1 MEVTPFSKRFT
12 HFQGGPVKKII
23 LHTQAT
29 DISIHL
35 NLLGPFS
42 DDLRSIPILRDLS
55 CHADALSLVLAL
67 WGTKFAPIAAPD
79 TDRED
84 LVGVPLIHIQ
94 ERRLSPGCNCI

>member
-42 DDLRSIPILRDLS
+42 DDLRYIPILRDLS

-67 WGTKFAPIAAPD
+67 WGTKFAPIATPD
-79 TDRED
+79 DDRED
-84 LVGVPLIHIQ
+84 LVGVRLIQIE
-94 ERRLSPGCNCI
+94 ERRLAPG

>member
-1 MEVTPFSKRFT
+1 MEVTPFSKRFI

-42 DDLRSIPILRDLS
+42 DDLRYIPILRDPS
-55 CHADALSLVLAL
+55 CHADALSLVFAL
-67 WGTKFAPIAAPD
+67 WGTQFAPIATPD
-79 TDRED
+79 DDRED
-84 LVGVPLIHIQ
+84 LAGIRLVQIE
-94 ERRLSPGCNCI
+94 ERRLAPC